1 MLVVLML
8 CLVTPSLV
16 SAVQVDFD
24 NCLEPNYKDGNNLQF
39 MPLIADATYVIDG
52 EKRTFFYQAWSN
64 VTGWV
69 GGKPPNGG
77 HLPPDYWENTSMT
90 EGKIA
95 NGKKN
100 PTVFDSI
107 DLLMTRVWND
117 TLSFC
122 DTGIHTDCPVGP
134 VFNHT
139 EVDLRKAL
147 PSFNFTHDFSGSIA
161 FNSFAT
167 TILVKPGYDNI
178 VVGCVSSVITPD
190 LGPTAAAVQFVPL
203 AALLVTGFAVI
214 FAGMYSPWGSTD
226 IFQWTTNYG
235 RDADQLRL
243 ITPGFGDFLQYLQ
256 FIVLTGG
263 LSISYP
269 GFYQPVVS
277 NIAWASVMFNESVV
291 THKPG
296 WQSVQDGIYA
306 YVPNTRYGLH
316 RLGQLVGM
324 QDATDIWAGMMV
336 WLCVVVLG
344 VFVIVQL
351 GFLAQWLYRRV
362 KQVPEEDLR
371 SKNIP
376 FSVGNIV
383 RIVFNFLLLPI
394 VALSTFQL
402 LLASESPRFTV
413 ALAAVTLAVL
423 VGLAVYVLYFIVA
436 TKPKAVLF
444 DDLPT
449 VLRLGPLYNT
459 YSDEAAAFALVPII
473 LTFLRGIAIGGF
485 QFSGI
490 TQVVMLA
497 ICEVIYVFS
506 LHAFRPFQ
514 THTSMNAYHT
524 AFGIMRLLGV
534 LLLIP
539 FIPSLGLTEGPKGW
553 IGYAALIVHAC
564 VIFFGF
570 FLSALQTIV
579 EVAARLLGA
588 GGDNASGLKRGG
600 LSKIFG
606 MRQLAKREV
615 HRPAP
620 SRASQ
625 LSTSAI
631 VNPSRTAYSPGLG
644 VRSSSGLSIGLS
656 PRNVKRSSSALDSPD
671 VYSTHRTMDSP
682 TSYVPGTPAEDS
694 TYSFVNTPSTNRPG
708 ISLAA
713 LKAADPWYRP
723 PRRGTQTAG
732 DNLLADQQRVS
743 LIMDKHDSSLPA
755 SRGLGLDPENGDIGA
770 EISRNGTP
778 IAPGT
783 LGVNP
788 AISYPPNQ
796 PDYATREVDFY
807 YGVRGPA
814 LNSDHLGRKLGTG
827 PADPTG
833 PIATA
838 SSWVRGLF
846 GGKSKDK
853 SKGFE
858 VVRSSRMPKAVANN
872 GGYGDETPPEGIPI
886 ATGGIRT
893 GPIESD
899 DDEPVPQKSSHRPA
913 PIVTNFETPEDESD
927 GPPPISPLTDDA
939 PDIPRKSSKRDS
951 HLAPRGHT
959 PTLSLVESN
968 SQDDRSSRDEA
979 AIYGHKKSLSASHAA
994 APALPTLPF
1003 ERSASKKQRSPR
1015 GSTDMLGE
1023 QDEFT
1028 NIDLATLSS
1037 DRPASFGVV
1046 RQHGISRVDPVHHGA
1061 DWAGSSAELVDENGT
1076 IKRK

>member
-1 MLVVLML
+1 ML
-8 CLVTPSLV
+8 CLVAPPLA
-16 SAVQVDFD
+16 SAAEVEFE
-24 NCLEPNYKDGNNLQF
+24 NCLDPGYKDTAKTQF
-39 MPLIADATYVIDG
+39 VPFIADATYIVDG
-52 EKRTFFYQAWSN
+52 NKRTFFYKAWSN
-64 VTGWV
+64 VTGWED
-69 GGKPPNGG
+69 GHPPAGK
-77 HLPPDYWENTSMT
+77 LPPDYWDNAHLVN
-90 EGKIA
+90 GKIGQGD
-95 NGKKN
+95 NR
-100 PTVFDSI
+100 PTVINRI
-107 DLLMTRVWND
+107 DLLMTRPFEANAA
-117 TLSFC
+117 FC
-122 DTGIHTDCPVGP
+122 ETGLHKDCPVTP

-139 EVDLRKAL
+139 EVDLRQAL
-147 PSFNFTHDFSGSIA
+147 PSFNFTYEFQGSIA

-167 TILVKPGYDNI
+167 TMFVKPGFATYA
-178 VVGCVSSVITPD
+178 VGCVSSVITPD
-190 LGPTAAAVQFVPL
+190 LGSAAAAVQFVPL

-269 GFYQPVVS
+269 GFYQPIVS
-277 NIAWASVMFNESVV
+277 QIAWASVMFNESVV

-296 WQSVQDGIYA
+296 WPNVQDGIYV
-306 YVPNTRYGLH
+306 YVPNTQYGLH

-324 QDATDIWAGMMV
+324 RDATDIWAGMMV
-336 WLCVVVLG
+336 WLCIVVLC

-351 GFLAQWLYRRV
+351 GFLIQWLYRRV

-402 LLASESPRFTV
+402 LIASESPRFTV

-423 VGLAVYVLYFIVA
+423 IGLAAYLLYFIVA

-524 AFGIMRLLGV
+524 GFGIMRLIGV

-606 MRQLAKREV
+606 MRQLAKREI
-615 HRPAP
+615 HRPAT

-631 VNPSRTAYSPGLG
+631 VDPSRMAYSPGLG
-644 VRSSSGLSIGLS
+644 VRSSSGLSIGVS
-656 PRNVKRSSSALDSPD
+656 PRMAKRSSSALDSPD
-671 VYSTHRTMDSP
+671 MYSSHRTLDSP

-694 TYSFVNTPSTNRPG
+694 TYSFVNTPSTGRPG

-723 PRRGTQTAG
+723 PRRGTKTAG

-788 AISYPPNQ
+788 AINYPPNQ

-838 SSWVRGLF
+838 SGWVRGLF

-872 GGYGDETPPEGIPI
+872 GGYGDETPPEGIPV
-886 ATGGIRT
+886 ATEVMRT

-899 DDEPVPQKSSHRPA
+899 DDEPVKQVHPHRPA
-913 PIVTNFETPEDESD
+913 NIVTNIETPPDDDDDE
-927 GPPPISPLTDDA
+927 PPPISPLTDDA

-951 HLAPRGHT
+951 ALAARGHT

-968 SQDDRSSRDEA
+968 SQGDRSSRDEA
-979 AIYGHKKSLSASHAA
+979 AIYGHKKSLSASHAVP
-994 APALPTLPF
+994 PALPTLPF
-1003 ERSASKKQRSPR
+1003 QRSSSKKQRSPR
-1015 GSTDMLGE
+1015 VSTDMLSE

-1037 DRPASFGVV
+1037 ERPASFGVV
-1046 RQHGISRVDPVHHGA
+1046 RQHGVSRVDPVHQNA
-1061 DWAGSSAELVDENGT
+1061 AWTGSSAELVDENGN
-1076 IKRK
+1076 IKRT